1 MSARTKPAQRP
12 TLTADAVL
20 PVARRAHAAAVAALR
35 AVQLQDEADAL
46 AAEGPEPRA
55 ESPAS
60 RRAERALIDLAA
72 ELRRA
77 YAAADEPFVER
88 RRAIPDD
95 MHRDDRRAV
104 LDAER
109 KAVCDRWWGISVR
122 IDDARACVGCAGGAR
137 AILADPASRGAVFWL
152 RQALHHAEQAIEG
165 AALIERAIAPEVSP

>member
-1 MSARTKPAQRP
+1 MSAAKKVPA
-12 TLTADAVL
+12 LTADAVL

-46 AAEGPEPRA
+46 AAEGPEPRM

-88 RRAIPDD
+88 RQAIPDD
-95 MHRDDRRAV
+95 MYRDDRRAA
-104 LDAER
+104 LAFER
-109 KAVCDRWWGISVR
+109 GAVADRYWSLAAR
-122 IDDARACVGCAGGAR
+122 IEDARACVGCAGGAR
-137 AILADPASRGAVFWL
+137 AILADPVSRSAVFWL

-165 AALIERAIAPEVSP
+165 FALIERAIAFGGAQ